1 MQKRLQVYERVDF
14 MANLNL
20 ENLNIHYED
29 FHAVKGVDLSI
40 GDGEIVTLLGPS
52 GCGKTSILRSIAGF
66 IIPSDGKVILENED
80 ITLLPPQKRDMG
92 MIFQNYALWP
102 HMTVKENIGYGLKI
116 RKLPSKEIEEKVMNL
131 VKQVQ
136 LEGHE
141 TKYPGQLSGGQQ
153 QRVALARALAIEPT
167 ILLCDEPLSNL
178 DFKLRV
184 ELRTEI
190 RDVAKK
196 FGVTVVYVT
205 HDQTEALA
213 ISDSIAVMNF
223 GNVVQLGTPLE
234 IFSNPNSHFV
244 GRFVG
249 QNNLLNGQITNSKN
263 NIAHITLSSGDV
275 VEQLLEKSYENKNVK
290 LIIRHDDLILSF
302 DKNDTNLISGKLSYK
317 AYMGNFLQIE
327 IDLNDGSKIMA
338 NISDQLEKLVSMELG
353 SEISLQMISNK
364 ALVFDEEDNRIH

>member
-1 MQKRLQVYERVDF
+1 

-302 DKNDTNLISGKLSYK
+302 DKNDKNLISGKLSYK

-338 NISDQLEKLVSMELG
+338 NISDHLEKLVSMELG